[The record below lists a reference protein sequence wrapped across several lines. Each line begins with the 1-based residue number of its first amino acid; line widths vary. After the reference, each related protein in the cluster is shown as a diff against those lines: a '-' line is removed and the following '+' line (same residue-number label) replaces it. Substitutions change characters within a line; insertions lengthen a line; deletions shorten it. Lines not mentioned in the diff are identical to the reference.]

1 LSEVE
6 RSIAALAVKK
16 IYRGTHTS
24 AQAFELDVKDWI
36 EHWND
41 EPRPSVWA
49 KTPHQ
54 ILDSLARSR
63 ERVSAA
69 PSTSSRPWPNSS
81 TNFRS
86 RREIKSYPRY
96 TSGTG
101 HW

>member
-1 LSEVE
+1 VADLPFTRPAPFRPDSIPTSSWRLSEVE

-24 AQAFELDVKDWI
+24 ARALELDVKDWI

-69 PSTSSRPWPNSS
+69 PSTSSRP
-81 TNFRS
+81 
-86 RREIKSYPRY
+86 
-96 TSGTG
+96 
-101 HW
+101 